1 MKKVLITGGA
11 GYIGSV
17 LTGYL
22 LERGFKV
29 IVVDNL
35 IYIQDS
41 LLQYCNNEN
50 FEFTNGD
57 CRNKETIKKLLVG
70 VDFIIPLAA
79 IVGAPACDKDPEYS
93 TSINLNAI
101 KLLDEL
107 RDSKI
112 QKIIYPT
119 TNSGYGVGEKG
130 KYCTEESILR
140 PLSLY
145 GRNKVDAENYLLSVK
160 ESITLRLATVF
171 GTSSRMRED
180 LLVNDFTLKALRD
193 GTLVL
198 FEEHFMRNYIHIKD
212 VCKAFLHC
220 MNNFDTMKNEAYNVG
235 LSSANLSKRELSE
248 RIKKFVPKL
257 VIMSSEIAKD
267 PDKRD
272 YIVSNEKLEKTGWVP
287 EYTIEDGIKE
297 VIKANKM
304 LNLSKRNKNI

>member
-1 MKKVLITGGA
+1 MRRVLITGGA

-22 LERGFKV
+22 LERGFTV
-29 IVVDNL
+29 IIVDNL
-35 IYIQDS
+35 MYIQDS
-41 LLQYCNNEN
+41 LLQYCNNKN
-50 FEFTNGD
+50 FEFVDGD
-57 CRNKETIKKLLVG
+57 CRNKELITKLLVN

-93 TSINLNAI
+93 TSINLSAI

-107 RDSKI
+107 RDAKT

-130 KYCTEESILR
+130 KYCTEESVLR

-145 GRNKVDAENYLLSVK
+145 GRNKVDAENYLLSVG

-248 RIKKFVPKL
+248 RIKKFVPNL
-257 VIMSSEIAKD
+257 VIMSSEIAED

-272 YIVSNEKLEKTGWVP
+272 YIVSNEKLEKTGWAP